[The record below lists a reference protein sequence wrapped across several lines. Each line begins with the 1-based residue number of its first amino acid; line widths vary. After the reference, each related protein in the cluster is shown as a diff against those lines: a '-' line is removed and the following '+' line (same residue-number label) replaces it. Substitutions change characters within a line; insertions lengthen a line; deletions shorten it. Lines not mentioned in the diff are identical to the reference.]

1 MTTLPRTTVPDKRAL
16 LALVCDEVRRG
27 HRFLI
32 TSHARPD
39 GDSIGSQVAMALALR
54 ALGKNAR
61 MVNRDAPPAHYAAF
75 EGVGGIEVAPAV
87 DGEYDALFVME
98 CGDLTRPGV
107 AGLERY
113 RAINIDHHLGNTG
126 YGAVNWFD
134 SSYAACGE
142 MVVEVLDA
150 LGVPLTHGIATA
162 LYLAIV
168 TDTGSFRH
176 AGVSART
183 FEICRR
189 VVEAGV
195 DPALMARQVFDSST
209 IGKLRLMGT
218 LLEHMR
224 LEADGRLAVLAVDN
238 AAMAQTGATV
248 DDLDGLINIPLQVRQ
263 IEAVVMFKETAD
275 GGLRVSARSKG
286 HVDVRAV
293 ATRYG
298 GGGHRN
304 AAGFDA
310 PGRDEAARAE
320 VVAALASAVV
330 SPAEPAR

>member
-1 MTTLPRTTVPDKRAL
+1 L
-16 LALVCDEVRRG
+16 LALICDEIARG
-27 HRFLI
+27 QRFLI

-39 GDSIGSQVAMALALR
+39 GDSIGSQVALALALR
-54 ALGKNAR
+54 ALGKDAR
-61 MVNRDAPPAHYAAF
+61 MVNRDAPPAHYLPF
-75 EGVGGIEVAPAV
+75 DGVADIEVAAAAEG
-87 DGEYDALFVME
+87 DYDALFVME

-113 RAINIDHHLGNTG
+113 RVVNIDHHLGNTG

-134 SSYAACGE
+134 SGYAACAE
-142 MVVEVLDA
+142 MVVEVVDA
-150 LGVPLTHGIATA
+150 LAVPLTPAIATA
-162 LYLAIV
+162 LYLGIV

-176 AGVSART
+176 SGVSART
-183 FEICRR
+183 FDVCRR
-189 VVEAGV
+189 IAAAGV
-195 DPALMARQVFDSST
+195 DPAAMARQVFDSST

-238 AAMAQTGATV
+238 ATLALTGATV

-263 IEAVVMFKETAD
+263 IDAVVMFKETAD

-286 HVDVRAV
+286 DIDVRAV

-310 PGRDEAARAE
+310 PGRDEPARDE
-320 VVAALASAVV
+320 VVAALARALG
-330 SPAEPAR
+330 PGAPGAAQ